1 MIGAG
6 RLLGLVSAVLAAILP
21 VWAHPDIDIQIAAVT
36 AEIEKGSP
44 GADLFVRRGEL
55 HRIHEDWDLA
65 EADFDRAHA
74 ANAKQAARDFHVGR
88 MRLDEQQPQAAQELL
103 TRFLRSNPDHFPARI
118 ARAQARTGLER
129 YLAAAKDYDIA
140 LASNE
145 PLHRPTHYL
154 ERSKTLLAAGKKHV
168 PRALAGIDEG
178 LQKLGPA
185 ITLQLEAIDLEL
197 ARNNYDGAIE
207 RLDEIAVKANRKET
221 WLTRKAEILEKAG
234 RPGDALRC
242 YEQALEAIGGLPA
255 SRRWNRAMKKLEA
268 QATEALGRLRSE
280 P

>member
-21 VWAHPDIDIQIAAVT
+21 LWAHPDIDIQIAAVT
-36 AEIEKGSP
+36 LEIEKGSP
-44 GADLFVRRGEL
+44 GAELFVRRGEL
-55 HRIHEDWDLA
+55 HRVHEDWDKA

-74 ANAKQAARDFHVGR
+74 VDAERAARDFHVGR
-88 MRLDEQQPQAAQELL
+88 MRLDEQQPRAAQELL
-103 TRFLRSNPDHFPARI
+103 TRFLRATPDHFPARI
-118 ARAQARTGLER
+118 ARAQAQVQLER
-129 YLAAAKDYDIA
+129 YMAAAKDYDIA

-145 PLHRPTHYL
+145 RLHRPSHYL
-154 ERSKTLLAAGKKHV
+154 DRAGTLLAAGKKQI

-207 RLDEIAVKANRKET
+207 RLDEIAESAKRKET
-221 WLTRKAEILEKAG
+221 WLSRKGEILEKAG
-234 RPGDALRC
+234 RPDEAVRC
-242 YEQALEAIGGLPA
+242 YEQTLEAIAGLPA
-255 SRRWNRAMKKLEA
+255 SRRWNRAMQRLEA
-268 QATEALGRLRSE
+268 DATEALDRLRTD

>member
-6 RLLGLVSAVLAAILP
+6 RLLGLVSVVLAAILP

-36 AEIEKGSP
+36 AEIDKGST

-74 ANAKQAARDFHVGR
+74 TDAKLAARDFHVGR
-88 MRLDEQQPQAAQELL
+88 MRLDEQQPEAAQELL
-103 TRFLRSNPDHFPARI
+103 TRFLRSTPDHFPARI
-118 ARAQARTGLER
+118 ARAQTRTQLER
-129 YLAAAKDYDIA
+129 YLAAAKDYDVA

-145 PLHRPTHYL
+145 RLHRPSHYL
-154 ERSKTLLAAGKKHV
+154 ERARTLLAAGKKQV

-178 LQKLGPA
+178 LERLGPA
-185 ITLQLEAIDLEL
+185 ITLQLEAIELEL
-197 ARNNYDGAIE
+197 ARKNYDGAIE
-207 RLDEIAVKANRKET
+207 RLDRIAEKANRKET
-221 WLTRKAEILEKAG
+221 WLTRKAEILETAG
-234 RPGDALRC
+234 RPGEALHC
-242 YEQALEAIGGLPA
+242 YEQALEKIAGLPA

-268 QATEALGRLRSE
+268 EATEALGRLRTK